1 MCQRLDLININY
13 KYNYKVYHLN
23 FEKRKISKY

>member
-1 MCQRLDLININY
+1 MCQRLDFTNINFN
-13 KYNYKVYHLN
+13 YNYKVYYLN